1 MAAPK
6 GNKFAVGNKG
16 GRPPTKKELIWH
28 KEKWENDSRV
38 RELEAK
44 IATGVYSVRD
54 VYLLRALKAD
64 VAILKNMA
72 DKVLATLVDHTTN
85 GKDIPQPIL
94 GFLKQDV
101 SSNDS
106 NKENTGIEETD

>member
-16 GRPPTKKELIWH
+16 GRPITKKEYEWH
-28 KEKWENDSRV
+28 KEVWENDSKV

-44 IATGVYSVRD
+44 VASGTYSVRD

-64 VAILKNMA
+64 VSILKNMA
-72 DKVLATLVDHTTN
+72 DKVLATLVDHTSN
-85 GKDIPQPIL
+85 GKELPAPIL
-94 GFLKQDV
+94 GFLNNVPSD
-101 SSNDS
+101 DS
-106 NKENTGIEETD
+106 NKEDTGS